1 MGLSLSGLPAVV
13 AECLVGF
20 GHLVSVFAFLHG
32 RTARLNRVEK
42 LACEPL
48 FHRVLVAG
56 TAGVDQPTDRKG
68 FAAFGTNLNRN
79 LIRGTTNTA
88 RANLDR
94 RFDIVESFMEHFD
107 RGAFDLAFNAIQR
120 VVDDRF
126 RDRLLAVDHKVVH
139 ELAQHPIAELGIGQD
154 FALFRGVTTRHLEF
168 LLLGTLGAVFR
179 TALLPI
185 LDALG
190 IQNTAQNVVTHT
202 GKVFDTTAT
211 DQNHRVLLKVVAL
224 TGDIADHLVAIRQAH
239 LGNLPHGR
247 VRLLRRGG
255 IDARADAA
263 LLRTLLEVH
272 RLRALDF
279 GLPRLADQLLDRWHS
294 GLFPVSQHICVHEQ
308 PRAVHWLTPYASAK
322 RKYRNRSHSEVNDAV
337 GYQRIGAVKMPGSCP
352 LEYRFRRRG
361 RPPEP

>member
-32 RTARLNRVEK
+32 RTARLNRVNK

-139 ELAQHPIAELGIGQD
+139 ELAQHPIAKLGIGQD
-154 FALFRGVTTRHLEF
+154 L
-168 LLLGTLGAVFR
+168 
-179 TALLPI
+179 
-185 LDALG
+185 
-190 IQNTAQNVVTHT
+190 VTHT

-263 LLRTLLEVH
+263 LLRTLLKVH